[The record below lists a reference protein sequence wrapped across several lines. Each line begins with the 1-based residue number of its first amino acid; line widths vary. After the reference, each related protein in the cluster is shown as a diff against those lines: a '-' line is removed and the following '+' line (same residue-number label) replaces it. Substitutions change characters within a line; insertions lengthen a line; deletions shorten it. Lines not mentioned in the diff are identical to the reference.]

1 MPIEIRELVIRAI
14 VDPAGNG
21 GANAS
26 GGCGVVPDRK
36 SPGGGGTADAAT
48 SADGEL
54 VQACVREVMR
64 VLERKAER

>member
-1 MPIEIRELVIRAI
+1 VIRAI

-21 GANAS
+21 GANAA
-26 GGCGVVPDRK
+26 GGCGLRGDAPAKQGDGV
-36 SPGGGGTADAAT
+36 GDAAT

-64 VLERKAER
+64 VLERKMER